1 MNKLLMLRNYMARN
15 KKNLC
20 GYRIKEKGVYLEW
33 WDESPNLG
41 DCLAPVIFDWMIKQ
55 NNIDLHHV

>member
-33 WDESPNLG
+33 WDESPNSAMFNTCKIDVNKLLSPKY
-41 DCLAPVIFDWMIKQ
+41 CTPIK
-55 NNIDLHHV
+55 